1 MNQHFAV
8 AVVICFFLCWS
19 PYHAQ
24 RLLFSYL
31 TLTGRWNGVLVK
43 VHHYLYWSSGIKGVI
58 LIGCQLLG
66 VNGVKTQHLFH
77 RSGVLP
83 ELLRQPSRLLRHVET
98 GTHTRWQF
106 GLAPL
111 APLNF
116 QRVHLRR
123 IWVEGLK
130 LDYGPTLQWPLQC

>member
-1 MNQHFAV
+1 MNLLFPV

-66 VNGVKTQHLFH
+66 VNGVKKY
-77 RSGVLP
+77 
-83 ELLRQPSRLLRHVET
+83 
-98 GTHTRWQF
+98 
-106 GLAPL
+106 
-111 APLNF
+111 LNF
-116 QRVHLRR
+116 DVLFSTT
-123 IWVEGLK
+123 GLGYYLSCCVNPVVYCAMSKQGHK
-130 LDYGPTLQWPLQC
+130 LDGNLDFAL